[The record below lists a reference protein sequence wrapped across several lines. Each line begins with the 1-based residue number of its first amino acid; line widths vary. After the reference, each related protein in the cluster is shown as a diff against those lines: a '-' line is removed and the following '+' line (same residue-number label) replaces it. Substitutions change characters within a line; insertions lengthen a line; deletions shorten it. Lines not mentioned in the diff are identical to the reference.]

1 MATATTTGSGA
12 EEEEEGEGKERRG
25 EEEKAEG
32 REGNNIGIPGD
43 GSVAATI
50 TITTINNGNG
60 DGNGNKG
67 GLTVESICER
77 RGAQGHLDATVSAFK
92 GTLVDVGLD
101 ADGNVIITVRRRYG
115 AEDIVRGMQRL
126 RGREYIFKFLT
137 EQGGAG
143 L

>member
-1 MATATTTGSGA
+1 MATATTTGGGA

-43 GSVAATI
+43 GSAAA